1 MRRGGGLWTTCVHM
15 SASSAG
21 RIRWDQPPSDSLNRR
36 TSRWGRP
43 LAASLLAYRTSKPPQ
58 RQDNDRQLSSSRTT
72 RDRQLSSF
80 RTTRDRQLSGSMTIR
95 NPGFSRMRKDRLQ
108 PPDSMRFRSQL
119 SSRRA
124 PAIRARSTRNQAANH
139 TYPYSS

>member
-1 MRRGGGLWTTCVHM
+1 MNNLCACI
-15 SASSAG
+15 SASSAR
-21 RIRWDQPPSDSLNRR
+21 RIRRDQPPCDSLNRR

-43 LAASLLAYRTSKPPQ
+43 LAASLLAYRTYKPPQ
-58 RQDNDRQLSSSRTT
+58 RQDSDHQLSSFRTT

-80 RTTRDRQLSGSMTIR
+80 RTTRDRQFSSSRTTRDRQLSGSMTIR

-108 PPDSMRFRSQL
+108 PQD
-119 SSRRA
+119 SRRA

-139 TYPYSS
+139 NPSQTVS